1 MPCSHE
7 LATTG
12 SADATTAAAGA
23 CAFSLAAAAFALAS
37 FSLASAVRRAFSLR
51 KQSRVL
57 YSPSRSDLSC
67 NRSNSNSSYWSVQSN
82 LQARPKRSLV
92 HQLIPCVSLPCPN
105 QLLPPVPSRLSPWAG
120 SRWPGPWAG
129 QRSGGRPRTSPGH
142 TSCHAQSPAHRP
154 SSRCAEIQPRRPL
167 QQTLRSPNLTGAC
180 AIRGPSSASSDTTW
194 LQLCSQRSAS
204 ASSPPRHQ

>member
-1 MPCSHE
+1 MPLLPEPTPQNEQPSEAILMPCGHE

-67 NRSNSNSSYWSVQSN
+67 NCSHSNNSNW
-82 LQARPKRSLV
+82 
-92 HQLIPCVSLPCPN
+92 
-105 QLLPPVPSRLSPWAG
+105 
-120 SRWPGPWAG
+120 
-129 QRSGGRPRTSPGH
+129 
-142 TSCHAQSPAHRP
+142 
-154 SSRCAEIQPRRPL
+154 
-167 QQTLRSPNLTGAC
+167 
-180 AIRGPSSASSDTTW
+180 
-194 LQLCSQRSAS
+194 
-204 ASSPPRHQ
+204 